1 MERLTGKT
9 LRRAIEFAAEHENTS
24 IGIIMDRLT
33 SAVALRREI
42 LDEYRNL
49 SRLARDTILFSNGSR
64 IRLFPLDGNQNVR
77 GQRSNIVLVHSLAT
91 MLNMDSVFGRLES
104 PWHGHQDYAVFY
116 DAFTERYV
124 EVRKG
129 YTQCFQA
136 KEKPQDFG
144 EITPSSEI
152 LEYIGGTCG

>member
-1 MERLTGKT
+1 MERLTGRT

-24 IGIIMDRLT
+24 IGIIMDCLT

-49 SRLARDTILFSNGSR
+49 NRFAGDTILFSNGSR
-64 IRLFPLDGNQNVR
+64 IKLFPLDGDQNVR

-116 DAFTERYV
+116 DSFTERYV
-124 EVRKG
+124 EVRNG
-129 YTQCFQA
+129 FAQCLQS
-136 KEKPQDFG
+136 KEEPQDFG
-144 EITPSSEI
+144 EITPSLEI
-152 LEYIGGTCG
+152 LEYIGGASG

>member
-1 MERLTGKT
+1 MERLTGRT

-42 LDEYRNL
+42 LDEYQNLIRL
-49 SRLARDTILFSNGSR
+49 SRDTMLFSNGSR
-64 IRLFPLDGNQNVR
+64 IRLFPLDGVQNVR

-104 PWHGHQDYAVFY
+104 PWHGHPDYAVFY
-116 DAFTERYV
+116 DSFTERYFESRV
-124 EVRKG
+124 GFAQYSHSRE
-129 YTQCFQA
+129 
-136 KEKPQDFG
+136 EPQDFG
-144 EITPSSEI
+144 EITPSLEI
-152 LEYIGGTCG
+152 LEYIGGASG